1 MAALTGGFFAFA
13 VGAGLR
19 AQGRK
24 VQTGREG
31 LVGAVGVARTQLG
44 PEGTVFVQGE
54 IWSAESLDGVIP
66 AGARVR
72 VARIQGLRL
81 QVKREEASAS

>member
-1 MAALTGGFFAFA
+1 

-19 AQGRK
+19 AQKQK

-31 LVGAVGVARTQLG
+31 LVGAIGVARSELSPG
-44 PEGTVFVQGE
+44 GTVFVQGE
-54 IWSAESLDGVIP
+54 LWSAESADGVIP

-72 VARIQGLRL
+72 VTRVDGLRL
-81 QVKREEASAS
+81 RVQKEEASA